1 LSQSEANKS
10 RITSI
15 SFNSDGRQVAIGLDD
30 GVVKVKHQAQVV
42 QKADNSILWINH
54 YPADSVVCFVDTYPL
69 NSNLSGG

>member
-1 LSQSEANKS
+1 MSQSEANKS

-30 GVVKVKHQAQVV
+30 GVVKVKHQAWVV
-42 QKADNSILWINH
+42 QKVDNALHWINH